1 MTVLLTAGDLLAR
14 LRSGVHAE
22 PAVVEVDW
30 RSCFGDG
37 PVLETGFDP
46 EAGVDASSDD
56 AALCGDDLA
65 KFHAGEFPPWR
76 DSYLIRPA
84 TPTHPK
90 ETPNV

>member
-1 MTVLLTAGDLLAR
+1 MTALLTAADLVAR
-14 LRSGVHAE
+14 LRSGVRRE
-22 PAVVEVDW
+22 PSAVVIDW

-65 KFHAGEFPPWR
+65 KYGHDPLGAWR

-90 ETPNV
+90 GSPNV